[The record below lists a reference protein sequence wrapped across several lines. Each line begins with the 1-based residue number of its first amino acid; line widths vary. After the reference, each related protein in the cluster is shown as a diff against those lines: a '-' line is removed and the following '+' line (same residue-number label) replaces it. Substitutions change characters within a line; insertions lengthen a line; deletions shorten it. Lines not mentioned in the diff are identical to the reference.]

1 MAEKKNAETN
11 MSLGEVQAV
20 IAEMLANARAEA
32 EAIVADAKTA
42 AADKEAENAKALDE
56 AKAESLARGEEMVE
70 IKLFKDTGK
79 YREPVFVSCN
89 GETIA
94 IERGVRVKIK
104 RKHAEILDH
113 SDKQDYE
120 AALYAEGKAKE
131 FERDTKAY
139 MGV

>member
-1 MAEKKNAETN
+1 MAEKKKAETE
-11 MSLGEVQAV
+11 MSLADAQAAV
-20 IAEMLANARAEA
+20 AEMLAAARAEA
-32 EAIVADAKTA
+32 EAIVAA
-42 AADKEAENAKALDE
+42 AKAATADEEVKNTKAMDE

-79 YREPVFVSCN
+79 YKDPVFVSCN
-89 GETIA
+89 GETVA
-94 IERGVRVKIK
+94 IERGVRVLIK
-104 RKHAEILDH
+104 RKFAEILDH

-131 FERDTKAY
+131 FERDTKAF

>member
-32 EAIVADAKTA
+32 EAIVADAKAA
-42 AADKEAENAKALDE
+42 AADKEFENVKAMDE

-79 YREPVFVSCN
+79 YKDPVFVSCN
-89 GETIA
+89 GESIA

>member
-1 MAEKKNAETN
+1 MADKKKAETE
-11 MSLGEVQAV
+11 MSLEEAQAV

-32 EAIVADAKTA
+32 EAIVADAKA
-42 AADKEAENAKALDE
+42 AVADKEAENAKAMDE
-56 AKAESLARGEEMVE
+56 AKAESLAKGEEIVE